1 MHEHAIAGR
10 DAAEDTHPHPVW
22 TLGAESET
30 LQPKAHAGL
39 TSTLLIGLL
48 VAFLWGRQERGG
60 EGQVDDD
67 DREGLGDEE
76 RDAEREIGVRL
87 CLGG

>member
-1 MHEHAIAGR
+1 MI
-10 DAAEDTHPHPVW
+10 DTDSHPVW
-22 TLGAESET
+22 TLCAETET
-30 LQPKAHAGL
+30 LQPETDTSL
-39 TSTLLIGLL
+39 TRAFLVRLL

-67 DREGLGDEE
+67 DGEGLGDEE
-76 RDAEREIGVRL
+76 KDAEREIGVRL